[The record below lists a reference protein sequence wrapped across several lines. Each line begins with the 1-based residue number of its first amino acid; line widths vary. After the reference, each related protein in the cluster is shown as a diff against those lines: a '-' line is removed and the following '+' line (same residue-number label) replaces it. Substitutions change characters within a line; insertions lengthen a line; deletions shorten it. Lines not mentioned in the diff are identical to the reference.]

1 MPLPN
6 ADPDKRM
13 YKLLKNID
21 LENLSFAQFQ
31 STAQTVFA
39 EPEAEDTLRRI
50 VLINL
55 ARMSVAGDWNGLTTS
70 GGGANSIQL
79 MESFTGA
86 AGEMLYRTP
95 AMIWSND
102 NTALSLTA
110 GIYLWQWIA
119 SDDKV
124 VDALALQ
131 VSTASAGEA
140 YIVGIY
146 STNSNGTPN
155 ALLTQGTIVTDS
167 TGFIVQTS
175 LTGSLTLSKGSTYF
189 MSYIVPSTSPRCDM
203 LRRNDGASPVDI
215 PNTLITNPIEMCF
228 FDAGI
233 TSLPATITLANID
246 PVAAD
251 LLNVAVRL
259 AA

>member
-1 MPLPN
+1 MRSEDRKPSKRVFPLLQN
-6 ADPDKRM
+6 
-13 YKLLKNID
+13 LD
-21 LENLSFAQFQ
+21 LDAVTFAQVQ
-31 STAQTVFA
+31 STGDPITIQDMN
-39 EPEAEDTLRRI
+39 EQEMLDLII
-50 VLINL
+50 VNL
-55 ARMSVAGDWNGLTTS
+55 ARLCVKSEWTGLLEA
-70 GGGANSIQL
+70 GGGNSIQL

-110 GIYLWQWIA
+110 GIYLWQWIG

-175 LTGSLTLSKGSTYF
+175 LTGSLTLSKGTTYF
-189 MSYIVPSTSPRCDM
+189 MAYIVPSTSPRCDM

-233 TSLPATITLANID
+233 TSLPATITLSNID